1 MEKNYSDEATI
12 SFINKSAGNRP
23 TMLPITS
30 PLMTYDQFMAFQM
43 CVSPITIAICTFGI
57 VSNIV
62 NIFVFYKMGFSTS
75 SNISFFSLAIAD
87 GCTASAV
94 LVMSFEDMFDDSH
107 LPMTMTDVALLT
119 SHAFYF
125 FSSMCSWITTIISME
140 RTCCIIYP
148 MKVRCCKYRLIF
160 TQRR

>member
-1 MEKNYSDEATI
+1 
-12 SFINKSAGNRP
+12 
-23 TMLPITS
+23 
-30 PLMTYDQFMAFQM
+30 
-43 CVSPITIAICTFGI
+43 
-57 VSNIV
+57 
-62 NIFVFYKMGFSTS
+62 MGFSTS

-148 MKVRCCKYRLIF
+148 MKVKQIF
-160 TQRR
+160 TPRNIFAMITGMVIYQIATGLPKCLATVSKRMLPSLLVMRPPAGDLVLELDNSRMPS